1 MHNSKLSCSICRN
14 FFIHVDMDNVRWNFC
29 WKTPIVQEKVLG
41 VTQQLI
47 APYKFKKFS
56 WAEYVWYKIAELE
69 NLLFNLFAIFKAE
82 VCRYEEHPRTFSW
95 EMLMYKEVIGCCT
108 WLHDYIRDWARLTL
122 LTWTLK
128 KDTTSKTN
136 LPKISD

>member
-1 MHNSKLSCSICRN
+1 LENTYSTGKGIGCYATTDCTLQ
-14 FFIHVDMDNVRWNFC
+14 V
-29 WKTPIVQEKVLG
+29 WKK
-41 VTQQLI
+41 
-47 APYKFKKFS
+47 YS

-82 VCRYEEHPRTFSW
+82 VCGYEEHPRTFSW
-95 EMLMYKEVIGCCT
+95 EMLMYKEVILCCT

-128 KDTTSKTN
+128 KDTN
-136 LPKISD
+136 